1 MPTKTKTKRPVKNST
16 VAVKSRS
23 KTPVKTKPQSTNS
36 LKGKSKSEIR
46 VMIAKDV
53 LAQLKSKAYCAKQGC
68 WVEDKKI
75 GGFDDYCMEQFGGK
89 QNVKAVSASEY
100 VSKLKACKV
109 CALGSIFVS
118 QIRIGDDFKLSDTQT
133 AYDVFE
139 WLEKSPLK
147 RYFSVDQLELLE
159 ACFEGLKGMY
169 GESMYGA
176 NELLANAYA
185 SQFPQDKDRLTA
197 IMKNIVR
204 NNGQFI
210 PEQDLT
216 LEGVLKAA
224 YID

>member
-1 MPTKTKTKRPVKNST
+1 MPAKTRAKRPVKNST
-16 VAVKSRS
+16 VAAKPRS
-23 KTPVKTKPQSTNS
+23 KTSGKTKPQSTNS

-53 LAQLKSKAYCAKQGC
+53 LAQLKSKAYCAMQGC
-68 WVEDKKI
+68 WVEDKKL
-75 GGFDDYCMEQFGGK
+75 GGFDDYCTVQFEK
-89 QNVKAVSASEY
+89 DENVKAVSASEY
-100 VSKLKACKV
+100 VGKLKACKV

-118 QIRIGDDFKLSDTQT
+118 QVRIGDDFKLSDVQN

-159 ACFEGLKGMY
+159 ACFEGCNGMY
-169 GESMYGA
+169 GESMDRA

-185 SQFPQDKDRLTA
+185 SEFPQDKDRLTA

-204 NNGQFI
+204 NNGKFI

-224 YID
+224 EID